1 MSSVT
6 YRLSEKVDS
15 RGKAEI
21 LLRVIYDRQ
30 HTYRLK
36 SHIFIRP
43 ERWDERRSVP
53 MIRRIANAE
62 QKELLEIKRYMEELS
77 HWMIKAADGISTD
90 NITRAWAK
98 AQLEDFWSP
107 GSESDTLLLY
117 DDFIKSRDVA
127 KSTMTNI
134 LSVRHRIEEYID
146 KTGNGSKIKEI
157 DLDFLN
163 DFQNYLLDEPTY
175 LQINRI
181 NKRPSRKKPRSK
193 NSVHAI
199 FVIFRSFIIFCQ
211 KKGVIQN
218 DPFANFTSEAE
229 LYGTPYYLTI
239 EERDKVAALDLSESP
254 KLEAS
259 RDAFIFQCFTG
270 LRHSDLCTLRVS
282 DISDGI
288 LTFTPQKT
296 KRHSVRTIQVPLARK
311 ALDILNKYH
320 SIGGRHRRCGL
331 LLPVQQHNMTYNHHI
346 KEILRIAGIDRLVSV
361 IDPIS
366 RKEEKRPICDIATSH
381 IARRTFIGNL
391 YKKIK
396 DPNIIGSL
404 SGHVEGSRAFAR
416 YREIDIDIKREAV
429 ELLED

>member
-36 SHIFIRP
+36 SHIFIKP
-43 ERWDERRSVP
+43 ERWDAKKSLP
-53 MIRRIANAE
+53 IIRRIATDE
-62 QKELLEIKRYMEELS
+62 QKELLEIKRQMEELS
-77 HWMIKAADGISTD
+77 QWMIQASDGMSTD
-90 NITRAWAK
+90 NITRSWAK
-98 AQLEDFWSP
+98 DQLEEFWSP
-107 GSESDTLLLY
+107 GCGSDTLLLY
-117 DDFIKSRDVA
+117 DEFIKSRDVA

-134 LSVRHRIEEYID
+134 LSVRHRLEEYID
-146 KTGNGSKIKEI
+146 ITGRGTKIKEI

-163 DFQNYLLDEPTY
+163 DFQNYLLDEPAY

-181 NKRPSRKKPRSK
+181 NKKHYRKKPRSK

-211 KKGVIQN
+211 KKGFIQN
-218 DPFANFTSEAE
+218 DPFANFTSEAD

-239 EERDKVAALDLSESP
+239 EERDKVAMLDLSQSQ

-282 DISDGI
+282 DIIDGV
-288 LTFTPQKT
+288 LTFTPKKT

-311 ALDILNKYH
+311 ALDILNKYQ
-320 SIGGRHRRCGL
+320 SIEGRHRRNGL
-331 LLPVQQHNMTYNHHI
+331 LLPVQHHNMTYNHHI
-346 KEILRIAGIDRLVSV
+346 KAILRMAGIDRLVPV
-361 IDPIS
+361 IDPIT

-396 DPNIIGSL
+396 DPNIIGSM

-416 YREIDIDIKREAV
+416 YRDIDIDVKREAV